1 MTFSAL
7 ARKEGTTKRSKY
19 VKDTCVRL
27 SRFLDVKIREA
38 LHVMKSEVTSCLTGT
53 NWKVVETQV
62 RECLEKNATAMENE
76 MLQQQEYSQDET
88 SDDEQTRKT
97 EVSTDVIDARVGLY
111 GILLARVSML
121 LLV

>member
-38 LHVMKSEVTSCLTGT
+38 LYVMKHDVTSFLNGT
-53 NWKVVETQV
+53 NWNVVETQV
-62 RECLEKNATAMENE
+62 RECLEKNATEMENE
-76 MLQQQEYSQDET
+76 MLLQQEESSLDDT
-88 SDDEQTRKT
+88 SDEEQTGKS
-97 EVSTDVIDARVGLY
+97 EISGDVVDARIGLY
-111 GILLARVSML
+111 GILLARVS
-121 LLV
+121 